1 MPSLKFMIEELK
13 RSILP
18 FSISPLLVL
27 IVIIGTKYLGW
38 NADTEVPNY
47 ILLPLELRFN
57 VESTYVLVILSAI
70 LSFVV
75 IGLVNNYRDNLPKP
89 ERSLLL
95 RFVPMASKW
104 VTITFYFW
112 AGAFF
117 GSWWAGKSVSY
128 IEGVGEEFTLI
139 GMIYFICVFMQ
150 FSTRGIRVELARA

>member
-89 ERSLLL
+89 ERSRLL

-117 GSWWAGKSVSY
+117 
-128 IEGVGEEFTLI
+128 
-139 GMIYFICVFMQ
+139 
-150 FSTRGIRVELARA
+150 

>member
-89 ERSLLL
+89 ERSRLL

-117 GSWWAGKSVSY
+117 WFVVGWQICQLYRRSGG
-128 IEGVGEEFTLI
+128 GVYAYWNDLFYMRI
-139 GMIYFICVFMQ
+139 HAIFY
-150 FSTRGIRVELARA
+150 